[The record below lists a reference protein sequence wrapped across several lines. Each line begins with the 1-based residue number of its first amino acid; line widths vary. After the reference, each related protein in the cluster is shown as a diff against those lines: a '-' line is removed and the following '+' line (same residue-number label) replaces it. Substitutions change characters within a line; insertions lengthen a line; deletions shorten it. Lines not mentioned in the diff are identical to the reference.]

1 MTIHTNNS
9 LLPSTKPG
17 VKPPSHKSHAKPL
30 PPFDANPKRQTP
42 TSFRKEQRAL
52 DTVLFATWNANGKL
66 RDKAQMQVFSEDM
79 RNRKISVCA
88 IQETRTD
95 LNGEVYLEN
104 GDLFVFFGL
113 QANGFGGLGYYI
125 SAGWT
130 GRFQTTKKVT
140 DRIVIARFQR
150 AVPKVP
156 VKKSVPSGVYT
167 RTRQRS
173 SLTELEK
180 FFRPTVLREE
190 PAPFAD
196 RPAADST
203 SRGDLVIINT
213 YGFPADKAKKY
224 PKTVCEYYDN
234 LRDAYS
240 KERAGTDLIFVM
252 GDFNA
257 KLGGRGPLDDE
268 IMGRHGKGVRNE
280 NGVIMANFLRET
292 NLFAINTFF
301 KHRPMNRATWH
312 GGNPAKK
319 SKNPLRANV
328 GGLHNQIDFIL
339 APRRMITLFTDALS
353 YMPCLFHHR
362 SDHSPGSYLQIAKNS

>member
-1 MTIHTNNS
+1 MTIHTINS

-17 VKPPSHKSHAKPL
+17 VKPPSHKPHAKPL

-42 TSFRKEQRAL
+42 TRFRKEQRAL

-66 RDKAQMQVFSEDM
+66 RDRAQMQVFSEDM

-130 GRFQTTKKVT
+130 GRFQTSKKVT

-167 RTRQRS
+167 RTR
-173 SLTELEK
+173 
-180 FFRPTVLREE
+180 
-190 PAPFAD
+190 
-196 RPAADST
+196 
-203 SRGDLVIINT
+203 
-213 YGFPADKAKKY
+213 
-224 PKTVCEYYDN
+224 
-234 LRDAYS
+234 
-240 KERAGTDLIFVM
+240 
-252 GDFNA
+252 
-257 KLGGRGPLDDE
+257 
-268 IMGRHGKGVRNE
+268 
-280 NGVIMANFLRET
+280 
-292 NLFAINTFF
+292 
-301 KHRPMNRATWH
+301 
-312 GGNPAKK
+312 
-319 SKNPLRANV
+319 
-328 GGLHNQIDFIL
+328 
-339 APRRMITLFTDALS
+339 
-353 YMPCLFHHR
+353 
-362 SDHSPGSYLQIAKNS
+362 